1 MITWLEGMETEY
13 LLDSK
18 FLVSFDFDFAS
29 FFKSLLLDKSH
40 LSKCHDYWL
49 SAVNGAAAHHLVHL
63 AKNFIVVQR
72 P

>member
-1 MITWLEGMETEY
+1 MVTWLEGMETEH

-29 FFKSLLLDKSH
+29 LFKSLLLDESY
-40 LSKCHDYWL
+40 LSKCHDYWP
-49 SAVNGAAAHHLVHL
+49 SVVNGAAAHHLVHL